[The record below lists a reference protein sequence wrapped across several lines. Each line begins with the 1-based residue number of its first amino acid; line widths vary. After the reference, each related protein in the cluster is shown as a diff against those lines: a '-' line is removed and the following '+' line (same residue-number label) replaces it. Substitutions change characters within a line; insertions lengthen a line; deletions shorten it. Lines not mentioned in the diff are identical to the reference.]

1 MRAYRKDQEIGQSP
15 LHSTTDKPL
24 AMAVSKDADS
34 TLEMAAPEDNQN
46 IVDTL
51 YNENGNIN
59 YEHVKDVAGRVTS
72 GELEIERLDPEG
84 ERGRIAGGQRNV
96 EASII
101 AGAEENPNSSS
112 LARRRSSLEG
122 RHDRRKH
129 VEQVL
134 EAYAK
139 SQGIWFDY
147 KRLHRRGKLLGG
159 GVEAEVFD
167 DDKFVG
173 KLVDYRAINKD
184 ALPIDFLDR
193 TSLFNTIFPE
203 TRYELVGFTRDNE
216 GRMRFAVR
224 QPFVKG
230 DAVSRQQV
238 EAFMNAKGF
247 HRTDRYG
254 ESFANNLYKVHDLHS
269 RNAMQD
275 KNGTV
280 YVIDAVP
287 KLTDAAKAAIKPFA
301 VREVKGDN
309 SNILEMAASEFDA
322 EAFRKER
329 DAVSLEYVK
338 GSDIQLAGPNDR
350 PSTVRTILFELR
362 RKS

>member
-1 MRAYRKDQEIGQSP
+1 MATIASASSYFLSRNRLRKLESP
-15 LHSTTDKPL
+15 KLRTPCL
-24 AMAVSKDADS
+24 
-34 TLEMAAPEDNQN
+34 
-46 IVDTL
+46 
-51 YNENGNIN
+51 
-59 YEHVKDVAGRVTS
+59 
-72 GELEIERLDPEG
+72 
-84 ERGRIAGGQRNV
+84 
-96 EASII
+96 
-101 AGAEENPNSSS
+101 
-112 LARRRSSLEG
+112 
-122 RHDRRKH
+122 
-129 VEQVL
+129 
-134 EAYAK
+134 

-247 HRTDRYG
+247 HRTDKYG
-254 ESFANNLYKVHDLHS
+254 ESFANSLYKVHDLHS

-309 SNILEMAASEFDA
+309 SNILEMAAPKFDS
-322 EAFRKER
+322 EAFRKSVTR
-329 DAVSLEYVK
+329 CRLSM
-338 GSDIQLAGPNDR
+338 
-350 PSTVRTILFELR
+350 
-362 RKS
+362 